1 MNIDRNTKLKDLMEA
16 YPWLVDEAVKIEPKL
31 KILNNPIG
39 KAFLKKAT
47 VADLSEKSGLSEE
60 EIIGRIREFIDKH

>member
-16 YPWLVDEAVKIEPKL
+16 YPWLIEEAIKIEPKL

-39 KAFLKKAT
+39 KVFLKKAT
-47 VADLSEKSGLSEE
+47 VADLSEKSGLSVE
-60 EIIGRIREFIDKH
+60 EITDKIREFIDKH

>member
-1 MNIDRNTKLKDLMEA
+1 MNIDRNTKLKDLLEA
-16 YPWLVDEAVKIEPKL
+16 YPWLIEEAIKIEPKL

-60 EIIGRIREFIDKH
+60 EIIGRIREFIDRH

>member
-16 YPWLVDEAVKIEPKL
+16 YPWLIEEAIKIEPKL

-47 VADLSEKSGLSEE
+47 VADLSEKSGLSVE
-60 EIIGRIREFIDKH
+60 EITDKIREFIDQH